1 MMEEV
6 SKTTEVEEE
15 KKEDN
20 SNKPWTPERYEKLK
34 VAWNGRKTSEAEAD
48 RLNKLLGRT
57 MGRYSWDARIKKGV
71 GPDLYKSTIEENKKP
86 KLKQV
91 DLPNVEKIEVPDD
104 RWNSLEAR
112 QQKKI
117 EANPTRLAIDFNRIV
132 DVSLIAGA
140 DRYVEKYIMLSEY
153 TKILTENESLQRKL
167 EKFEEMESFM
177 EGYKKFLRKL
187 GSVEEFSPKV
197 VVE

>member
-1 MMEEV
+1 MAER
-6 SKTTEVEEE
+6 SKGTWTEDEHRELVRLWNHQLTSETEA
-15 KKEDN
+15 
-20 SNKPWTPERYEKLK
+20 EKLNSK
-34 VAWNGRKTSEAEAD
+34 FKRD
-48 RLNKLLGRT
+48 
-57 MGRYSWDARIKKGV
+57 MGSRSWDVRIVKAVGREEYDVIMKRKKKN
-71 GPDLYKSTIEENKKP
+71 PQP
-86 KLKQV
+86 

-104 RWNSLEAR
+104 RWNSMEAK

-132 DVSLIAGA
+132 EVSLTAGV

-197 VVE
+197 VEG